1 MIALLIISCSLLI
14 DSECVIHKTY
24 HADDSACM
32 VAMDAAEQ
40 RLAGQRRQIVMLCVE
55 QDQEGVTI

>member
-1 MIALLIISCSLLI
+1 MIALIVISCSLLI
-14 DSECVIHKTY
+14 DSECIASKTY

-32 VAMDAAEQ
+32 VAMSAAEQ

-55 QDQEGVTI
+55 QEEGVTI